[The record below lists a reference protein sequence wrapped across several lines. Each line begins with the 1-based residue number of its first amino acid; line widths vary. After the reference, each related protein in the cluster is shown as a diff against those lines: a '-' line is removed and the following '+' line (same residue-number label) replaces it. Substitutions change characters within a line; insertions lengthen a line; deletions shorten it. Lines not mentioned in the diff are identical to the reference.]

1 MEFTFKFNGKEY
13 VLTGEEAS
21 FQYSQFLYL
30 LEQKDYNTVQN
41 RIQNQLLHNVS
52 LGRNWKLSINENNN
66 DKERYR

>member
-13 VLTGEEAS
+13 ILTGEGAS

-41 RIQNQLLHNVS
+41 RIQNQLFHNTS
-52 LGRNWKLSINENNN
+52 LGRNWKLSV
-66 DKERYR
+66 KE